1 MYVVT
6 GSTGNTGS
14 VVVNDL
20 LAAGKEVRGIGRKME
35 RLQGLRQKGGEPF
48 VADLTDR
55 EALADAF
62 AGAEGVYVMIPPD
75 PTRADFRAH
84 QDAVS
89 EAVATALERS
99 NVKHVVALSSVGA
112 EKAEKTGPVVGLYR
126 MEQRLN
132 RIAGLNVLYLRA
144 GYFMENT
151 LAQAAM
157 IQSLGNA
164 AGPLLPELKLPMIA
178 TRDIGSAAAE
188 ALVKLD
194 FNGHQIRE
202 LLGPRDITMS
212 EVATILGNLIGKPD
226 LKYIQAPEDQLRA
239 AMLQTGMS
247 KDLVR
252 LIEEMA
258 FALNTGYMKHVETRN
273 ARNTTPTSFETFA
286 QEEFVPQYEG
296 RKAA

>member
-14 VVVNDL
+14 VVVNRL
-20 LAAGKEVRGIGRKME
+20 LAAGKEVRGIGRSRE

-62 AGAEGVYVMIPPD
+62 SGAEGVYVMNPPD
-75 PTRADFRAH
+75 ATRADFRAH

-89 EAVATALERS
+89 EAIGAALERTK
-99 NVKHVVALSSVGA
+99 VKHVVSLSSFGA
-112 EKAEKTGPVVGLYR
+112 DKAEKTGPVVGLYR

-132 RIAGLNVLYLRA
+132 RIAGLNVLHLRA

-151 LAQAAM
+151 LVQTA
-157 IQSLGNA
+157 IIPSLGKA
-164 AGPLLPELKLPMIA
+164 AGPVLPELKLPMIA
-178 TRDIGSAAAE
+178 TLDVGTAAAE
-188 ALVKLD
+188 ALLKLD
-194 FNGHQIRE
+194 FNSHQTRE
-202 LLGPRDITMS
+202 LLGQRDITMS

-226 LKYIQAPEDQLRA
+226 LQYIQASEEQFRT
-239 AMLQTGMS
+239 AMLQMGMS
-247 KDLVR
+247 GSLVG
-252 LIEEMA
+252 LFQEMA
-258 FALNTGYMKHVETRN
+258 LALNTGYMKPLETRN

-286 QEEFVPQYEG
+286 RQEFVPKYQG